1 MNSKIHYLKT
11 EGLANLFSIYNGE
24 QFDLI
29 SDYCKAVAKA
39 EKVLNGIENKE
50 LFSDVSRDIKKVD
63 KAWDR
68 IIPVRRKIKS
78 LALENKSLFETFE
91 AIEFVLFTLH
101 CFINDEGDCFM
112 SFEEWMIL
120 SGFQSSIG

>member
-1 MNSKIHYLKT
+1 MNSKIQYLKT

-39 EKVLNGIENKE
+39 EKVLNGIENRE

-63 KAWDR
+63 KAWER

-78 LALENKSLFETFE
+78 LALDNKSLFETFE
-91 AIEFVLFTLH
+91 AIEFVLFTFH
-101 CFINDEGDCFM
+101 CFINDEGDCSI
-112 SFEEWMIL
+112 SFEEWMA
-120 SGFQSSIG
+120 FSSIQFSIG